1 MTRNILSEERIVRDR
16 RRPNIVALGTAAA
29 LLLSLVAAPTF
40 AQAAPDA
47 SSVPT
52 MLILDASGSMVR
64 DAPGG
69 GTRMAQAKQAA
80 VGFVESVHEDQ
91 QLGLM
96 VFGTGTGNE
105 DSDQA
110 AGCRDVK
117 TLFELGTVDKAAYTS
132 AINGIVESGFTP
144 LGPAVEAAAAK
155 LPKDKPATIV
165 LVSDGVDT
173 CSPPPSCERAESV
186 KASYPQLTIHA
197 IGFAVD
203 SDEAAQ
209 EELTCIA
216 RVGGGEY
223 VSAANSEQLTTKL
236 RQAVDPTLLNG
247 TVAPRGINEIE
258 LGMTIDEAVEAE
270 PTLVTSDRSV
280 QIVYAECD
288 YAVIKF
294 IDGVVSEIV
303 PRESWP
309 TAEGLAVGG
318 DITKAEQL
326 YGAPYREGS
335 GVHGDFKTY
344 PVSPNSP
351 TAYRV
356 YFDGTNITRIVV
368 CTCGPGPAESTSTS
382 ESPTTRGEVLPISF
396 DGYGEAKLGMTL
408 EELDAAVPDANVGT
422 YGEGQADQE
431 PLLDYLQSPS
441 NDLDERACVFSEYDR
456 MTGTPYSVAI
466 QGGVATSINGAASE
480 FKTPGG
486 LTGSVSYE
494 DLAQEFGGLT
504 VIPFGDDGNTR
515 YERWVAA
522 DAAGRTINFYAN
534 PTNGS
539 NGEPMAFAASV
550 HSAEDA
556 GQWLALDSWACGNSR
571 ER

>member
-1 MTRNILSEERIVRDR
+1 MRDR
-16 RRPNIVALGTAAA
+16 RRPTIVALGTAAA

-318 DITKAEQL
+318 DVTKAEQL

-335 GVHGDFKTY
+335 GAHGDFKTY

-356 YFDGTNITRIVV
+356 YFDGTKITRIVV

-382 ESPTTRGEVLPISF
+382 TDDGRGGVSFEVLPVTFSS
-396 DGYGEAKLGMTL
+396 YGDVELGMSL
-408 EELDAAVPDANVGT
+408 EELARVIPDAHTGDF
-422 YGEGQADQE
+422 GEGQSFQE
-431 PLLDYLQSPS
+431 PLEAYLADSRNDPEVRLCVAPEYGQSTLMNS
-441 NDLDERACVFSEYDR
+441 AV
-456 MTGTPYSVAI
+456 SVE
-466 QGGVATSINGAASE
+466 GGVVVSIDGVSSDFE
-480 FKTPGG
+480 TPGG
-486 LTGSVSYE
+486 LKTGATYE
-494 DLAQEFGGLT
+494 ELAEEFNGLT
-504 VIPFGDDGNTR
+504 VLSKFENAEEQAEYR
-515 YERWVAA
+515 YERWIAA
-522 DAAGRTINFYAN
+522 DSEGRTIAFYAS
-534 PTNGS
+534 PGK
-539 NGEPMAFAASV
+539 NGEPLAFGASV
-550 HSAEDA
+550 HSPGEAS
-556 GQWLALDSWACGNSR
+556 QWGSLDYWSCGHSR
-571 ER
+571 AR